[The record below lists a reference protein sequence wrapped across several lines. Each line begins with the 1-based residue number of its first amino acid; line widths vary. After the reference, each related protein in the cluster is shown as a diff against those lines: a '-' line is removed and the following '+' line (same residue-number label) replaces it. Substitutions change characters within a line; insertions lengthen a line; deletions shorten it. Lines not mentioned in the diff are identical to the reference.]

1 MFEIRKRT
9 KFVNTY
15 NRITKKKIFLYS
27 ILSWYHDR
35 VHCYI
40 EKISEVFK
48 GKFSNVQG
56 DKNIAITIK
65 IADMEKCGMKELD
78 AEGKPIQEENA
89 YGEKQDKI
97 IVGDATGKK
106 YLCSSN

>member
-1 MFEIRKRT
+1 M
-9 KFVNTY
+9 
-15 NRITKKKIFLYS
+15 
-27 ILSWYHDR
+27 SWYHDR